1 MLTVTSPPDEIVKTI
16 NDEYKRATYW
26 LIKNMGGE
34 KKYKQKRGELLFKCR
49 QTRETQSTPAID
61 WISQAG
67 NRWMTFECATWY
79 KEAQE
84 SFTVPVAFCYYETL
98 GSVGA
103 FLPMRRQFS
112 DESIVIHF
120 TNHFFLRFCQ
130 RLGIEMRSRWMVRRF
145 LEIIPGIALQFYDE
159 RTSAGYQKV
168 DARFPGSIGRGIVRQ
183 DGKLVEL
190 RTYLTD
196 VQLNYKQKRETKKLR
211 QSGDAQLFEPRSV
224 MESRLYKSQ
233 DLASSLINEIDRFSN
248 FGIDKDDVAMSLS
261 IGIMIVRAFCELGYA
276 RPFDIEFWRHHGD
289 AAARPVMRFVQL
301 LKEQNGCTKN
311 QLDDL
316 LIEVAKADRIKD
328 FDITECSRLVC
339 KYWMEVSNTKKQK
352 RNGI

>member
-1 MLTVTSPPDEIVKTI
+1 MLTVTSSPDEIVKTI
-16 NDEYKRATYW
+16 NSEFKRVTYW

-34 KKYKQKRGELLFKCR
+34 KKYAQKRDELLLKCKR
-49 QTRETQSTPAID
+49 TRETQSTPAID

-79 KEAQE
+79 KDAQE
-84 SFTVPVAFCYYETL
+84 AFTVPVAFCYYETL

-103 FLPMRRQFS
+103 FLPARRQFT
-112 DESIVIHF
+112 DESRVIHF

-145 LEIIPGIALQFYDE
+145 LEILPGIALQFYDE

-196 VQLNYKQKRETKKLR
+196 MQLNYKQKRETLKLR
-211 QSGDAQLFEPRSV
+211 QSGDAHLFEPRAV
-224 MESRLYKSQ
+224 LESRLYKSQ
-233 DLASSLINEIDRFSN
+233 DLASSILNEIDRFEN
-248 FGIDKDDVAMSLS
+248 FGIDKDDVAMTMSV
-261 IGIMIVRAFCELGYA
+261 GILIVRAFCELGYA
-276 RPFDIEFWRHHGD
+276 RPFDIEFWRHHGE
-289 AAARPVMRFVQL
+289 AAARPVMRFVQM

-316 LIEVAKADRIKD
+316 LIEVAKADQIKN
-328 FDITECSRLVC
+328 FDIIECSRLVC
-339 KYWMEVSNTKKQK
+339 QYWMDALYIQKQK